1 MAGQRVESEFQARR
15 YLRRVVAE
23 GGDVG
28 GWAREHGIDGRSLNA
43 WRMNLARR
51 EGTAAP
57 SQEPRRSRGSRAGLV
72 ELIPATPPRS
82 TSGRYVLEV
91 GGARIELGDDFSEAT
106 LRRLVE
112 VLRSC

>member
-1 MAGQRVESEFQARR
+1 MAGQRIESELEARR
-15 YLRRVVAE
+15 CLRWVVAE
-23 GGDVG
+23 GGNVG
-28 GWAREHGIDGRSLNA
+28 AWAREHGIDGRSLNA

-51 EGTAAP
+51 GGTA
-57 SQEPRRSRGSRAGLV
+57 EPARGQRDARGPQAGLV
-72 ELIPATPPRS
+72 ELVPAAASRS

-106 LRRLVE
+106 LRRLVG